1 MKRIKRLAIILI
13 CALLFALSARAE
25 ANLSGVIEG
34 SRMRISWSAGCE
46 GTAQLT
52 VYQNGWPICVRSV
65 NCSDGGALIEL
76 GRISGR
82 YSLRLKTP
90 YGCLTADVRGSAV
103 ETEIP
108 KQETP
113 APTPES
119 TPVPTAES
127 TIEPTKEPT
136 NEPTL
141 VPTAEPA
148 PVPTRVPATATPKPT
163 ATPVAASNR
172 SDLASEVISQV
183 NAERAKYGLN
193 PLSVSGEL
201 TRAACVR
208 ASEIVEQFSHTRPD
222 GSSWSTVS
230 MSAFGENIAKGQR
243 TADRVMAAWM
253 SSTGHRENILRPSY
267 GSIGVCA
274 YVTGGVTYWV
284 QLFGH

>member
-1 MKRIKRLAIILI
+1 MKRIKRLAIIVI
-13 CALLFALSARAE
+13 CAMLFMLSARAE
-25 ANLSGVIEG
+25 ASLSGVIDG
-34 SRMRISWSAGCE
+34 SRMKISWNAGCE

-65 NCSDGGALIEL
+65 NCSDGGAVIEL
-76 GRISGR
+76 GRVSGR
-82 YSLRLKTP
+82 YSLRLRTP
-90 YGCLTADVRGSAV
+90 YGCLTADVRGGAA

-113 APTPES
+113 APTPPES
-119 TPVPTAES
+119 TP
-127 TIEPTKEPT
+127 
-136 NEPTL
+136 L
-141 VPTAEPA
+141 PTAEPTIDPTQEPTPEA
-148 PVPTRVPATATPKPT
+148 TPVPTRVPATVTPKPT

-172 SDLASEVISQV
+172 SDLASEVIGQV
-183 NAERAKYGLN
+183 NAERAKYGLD

-274 YVTGGVTYWV
+274 YVTGGITYWV